1 MTPETLSPPAP
12 AGVDA
17 DPAWIA
23 AHPRVQRVPNKDLAL
38 FILRDFLSAGECMG
52 LIDRIDAQL
61 GRFQGRIRR
70 DDWVGQASLLAAG
83 DDSGFAQRYGK
94 LS

>member
-1 MTPETLSPPAP
+1 MPVGG
-12 AGVDA
+12 AGIEPD
-17 DPAWIA
+17 
-23 AHPRVQRVPNKDLAL
+23 VQGIGDLL
-38 FILRDFLSAGECMG
+38 VLRRFVA
-52 LIDRIDAQL
+52 AQL